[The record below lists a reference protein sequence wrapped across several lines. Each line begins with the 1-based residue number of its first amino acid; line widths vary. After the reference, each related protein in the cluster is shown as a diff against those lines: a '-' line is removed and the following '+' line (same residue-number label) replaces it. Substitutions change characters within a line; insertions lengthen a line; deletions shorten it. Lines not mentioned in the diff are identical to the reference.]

1 MASPIP
7 QEVKAKILS
16 SIEDDGVSIA
26 EASTTYN
33 VTEETLRKWLRA
45 TIDNGGSSTSEIQ
58 RLRREN
64 QQLKEIIGHLL
75 RTSRRPGDPPP
86 AGSRIGTAGSVT
98 QANESSMKPGRFRR
112 WCGGLSRRSSRD
124 IDVAIVITL
133 RAALVRGEEC

>member
-16 SIEDDGVSIA
+16 SIKDDGISIA

-45 TIDNGGSSTSEIQ
+45 TIDNGGTSGSEIQ

-64 QQLKEIIGHLL
+64 QQLKEIIGTLL
-75 RTSRRPGDPPP
+75 LEKEAAKKNIT
-86 AGSRIGTAGSVT
+86 
-98 QANESSMKPGRFRR
+98 
-112 WCGGLSRRSSRD
+112 RS
-124 IDVAIVITL
+124 
-133 RAALVRGEEC
+133 